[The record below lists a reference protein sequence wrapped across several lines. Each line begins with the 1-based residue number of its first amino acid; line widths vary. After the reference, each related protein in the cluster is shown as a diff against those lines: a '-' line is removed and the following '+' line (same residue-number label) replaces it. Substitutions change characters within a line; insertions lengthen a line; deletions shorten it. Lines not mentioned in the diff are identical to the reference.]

1 MRNIVLL
8 VFMAGVL
15 AGCHKVT
22 EAEYVA
28 RMNEDWRVWPPVV
41 EGQPYPVQMMNDPK

>member
-22 EAEYVA
+22 EADYVA
-28 RMNEDWRVWPPVV
+28 RMND
-41 EGQPYPVQMMNDPK
+41 D